1 MEELEILGLDVLIEP
16 IDGPRRRSNVKHDH
30 SLLALLRSE
39 YGDPNVVVV
48 LEVHLYTI
56 TDGDA
61 RRIAIDYPASDA
73 DTLFSVQL
81 DYGQDIR
88 DGEIRRPRLPIDRA
102 CNDNSAARCRSR
114 RNRTPKAYRA
124 QRLRRMDRV
133 IATVTMGDHEVP
145 IAPAGPKRQVIRRQF
160 RKYRHG

>member
-81 DYGQDIR
+81 DYGQLTVLATI
-88 DGEIRRPRLPIDRA
+88 IPLPDAGRVETE
-102 CNDNSAARCRSR
+102 R
-114 RNRTPKAYRA
+114 
-124 QRLRRMDRV
+124 QRHTGHSGCGGW
-133 IATVTMGDHEVP
+133 IA
-145 IAPAGPKRQVIRRQF
+145 
-160 RKYRHG
+160 